1 MKTSTDLQR
10 KGWRSR
16 MSECLA
22 LDFLAPP
29 KLELNTAP
37 ILIDLRKTLAV
48 LDHLE
53 VNDLRHQPDPARRA
67 SIA

>member
-1 MKTSTDLQR
+1 
-10 KGWRSR
+10 
-16 MSECLA
+16 MSESLA

>member
-1 MKTSTDLQR
+1 
-10 KGWRSR
+10 

-22 LDFLAPP
+22 LYFLGPP

-48 LDHLE
+48 LAYLE
-53 VNDLRHQPDPARRA
+53 VNDLRHQPARAQRA
-67 SIA
+67 SPV